1 MGLFSRKDSSAP
13 RKPPGR
19 PRPSVSSEAQAAEFR
34 TRARRR
40 LAGAVALVLAA
51 VVVLP
56 MLLDSEPSPVSNKI
70 AIKIPDRNSPFQP
83 QLSTITSNNNSASGT
98 VEISAA
104 PALTD
109 VSVKEPEAKLSGTT
123 TDVNTN
129 KTTSSTGNKSEVKS
143 DTKSKVDTKTDTKTD
158 TKPDAKGNTANT
170 ANAKAS
176 SGSETQT
183 PAKNRSDD
191 GALALA
197 LLEGRT
203 NPAAL
208 PGPGATNAQVKAPTK
223 GNFVVQAASLDTQ
236 LDAQGQR
243 DKLIASGISNAFVDG
258 PVEVAG
264 RQKFRVKIGPFSSR
278 EAAQA
283 AQTRLRTLGF
293 GGAFIA
299 QQ

>member
-56 MLLDSEPSPVSNKI
+56 MLLDSEPAPLSDKVV
-70 AIKIPDRNSPFQP
+70 IKIPDRNSPFQP
-83 QLSTITSNNNSASGT
+83 QVNTANLNSVSNTASGA
-98 VEISAA
+98 VEPVPLPDSSLKQEQE
-104 PALTD
+104 PK
-109 VSVKEPEAKLSGTT
+109 VS
-123 TDVNTN
+123 
-129 KTTSSTGNKSEVKS
+129 SSTGNSNNASSAETVVNKTS
-143 DTKSKVDTKTDTKTD
+143 TQTGKVESKTDPKLDSKTE
-158 TKPDAKGNTANT
+158 AKSTSPSDSKSAIKT
-170 ANAKAS
+170 
-176 SGSETQT
+176 
-183 PAKNRSDD
+183 RSDD
-191 GALALA
+191 GAVALA
-197 LLEGRT
+197 LLEGRNSPT
-203 NPAAL
+203 SL
-208 PGPGATNAQVKAPTK
+208 PGPGATNAPVKAPTK

-236 LDAQGQR
+236 ADAQGQR
-243 DKLIASGISNAFVDG
+243 DKLIASGVSNAFVDG
-258 PVEVAG
+258 PVDVAG
-264 RQKFRVKIGPFSSR
+264 RQKFRVKVGPFSSR

-299 QQ
+299 SQ